1 MLHFETIEPATLGL
15 LRKLQSIEELTNV
28 RLVGGTA
35 LAMQIGH
42 RTSIDLDLFGLL
54 DFSPE
59 DYSEKLLQLGKL
71 EFIKKSKNIQILL
84 IDGIKV
90 DIVNYHYPWLED
102 ALNKE
107 DIIMGSKKDIA
118 AMKLNAISGRGTRKD
133 FVDLYFLLNEYS
145 LNEIMQFYL
154 AKYNDGSEY
163 MAIKSIGYFKD
174 AEEEVMPN
182 MLINVGWEEIKSTIR
197 KCLKEYVSK

>member
-15 LRKLQSIEELTNV
+15 LRKLQSIEELANV

>member
-15 LRKLQSIEELTNV
+15 LRKLQSIEELANV

-71 EFIKKSKNIQILL
+71 EFIKKSKNIQILI

>member
-1 MLHFETIEPATLGL
+1 M
-15 LRKLQSIEELTNV
+15 K
-28 RLVGGTA
+28 
-35 LAMQIGH
+35 
-42 RTSIDLDLFGLL
+42 
-54 DFSPE
+54 
-59 DYSEKLLQLGKL
+59 
-71 EFIKKSKNIQILL
+71 
-84 IDGIKV
+84 
-90 DIVNYHYPWLED
+90 
-102 ALNKE
+102 

-182 MLINVGWEEIKSTIR
+182 MLINVGWEEIKSTIQ